1 MIETVPGSPIFTPTA
16 RWPHWMTGH
25 RVAGALGLGVALGLA
40 WGAMAGVVGATLIGY
55 GTLSVMR
62 VALPS
67 GILVVGL
74 PAMVLTYRSLK
85 PVSQSRPYRS
95 R

>member
-1 MIETVPGSPIFTPTA
+1 MIESVPGSPIFTPAA

-25 RVAGALGLGVALGLA
+25 RVVGALGLGVALGLA
-40 WGAMAGVVGATLIGY
+40 WGAMAGVVVATLIGY

-74 PAMVLTYRSLK
+74 PAMLMTYRSLK
-85 PVSQSRPYRS
+85 PVSPSRPYRS

>member
-1 MIETVPGSPIFTPTA
+1 
-16 RWPHWMTGH
+16 
-25 RVAGALGLGVALGLA
+25 VAGALGLGVALGLA